1 MINLTDK
8 AAGEIK
14 KLQERMQAHGKGF
27 RIEIVRGGCQGYSYE
42 FGFDDEQEDDHKSV
56 SNDVTLLTRA
66 DVAEMVDGITIDF
79 ESQMAGDMFVF
90 KNPKA
95 ATTCGCGN
103 SFAM

>member
-8 AAGEIK
+8 AANEVK
-14 KLQERMQAHGKGF
+14 KLQERMKAQGKGF
-27 RIEIVRGGCQGYSYE
+27 RIEIVRGGCHGYSYE

-56 SNDVTLLTRA
+56 TNDITVLTRA
-66 DVAEMVDGITIDF
+66 EVSEMVDGMTIDF
-79 ESQMAGDMFVF
+79 ENQMAGDIFVF

-95 ATTCGCGN
+95 ASACGCGN